1 MKMVK
6 SLLLGTAAGL
16 VAVAGAE
23 AADLPAK
30 AKPVEYVKICTV
42 YGEGFFYIPGTDT
55 CIKLG
60 GYVRQ
65 NFNFGQASGSFSGRE
80 LGGTGRDN
88 PIDQNSW
95 VMQSTFVTSVDV
107 RTQTEYG
114 TLRAFT
120 RAGFRVES
128 ENYDYGTYYV
138 ERAFIQLGSWT
149 FGRSTSFFDYLAG
162 AFFYHAS
169 FPIGGV
175 SAGGRMLGA
184 YTWSFGNGVTWTSSI
199 EDPTT
204 KRNWAW
210 DAGDPTATKL
220 SLGGLPGPGT
230 VGSTVTGYTTCGV
243 SLFANDNSPI
253 VATPTGGT
261 SQIPTQLSGCSIGD
275 YASQKLPDFVSQFNI
290 SQAWGS
296 AQVAVATHQI
306 STGYYGNNTVTG
318 DTTFTGVQPKDKYG
332 FALMAGTSINLPMLG
347 QGDKVYV
354 EGVYT
359 QGSPGYTNA
368 SELDAAAS
376 AFLIM
381 RDNRVA
387 AGAIPDAVFFNA
399 GTPNNPIFSGLQLTT
414 MWSIAAAYEHYWT
427 PAVRTSI
434 YGAFAHVGFNSTAK
448 LAFCDFVS
456 SGTQTVSATTNPTGG
471 IDPLPQFQPNTGVKN
486 AASTGVITPGCNPDF
501 NVWTVGVRTVWN
513 PVKNLDIGLE
523 VFHDQIEQKWDP
535 NLWHV
540 NFGGAGGQPSG
551 QYRPADLGVWAAML
565 RVQRN
570 FYP

>member
-6 SLLLGTAAGL
+6 NLLLGTAAGL

-23 AADLPAK
+23 AADLPVK
-30 AKPVEYVKICTV
+30 AKPVEYVKICSV

-55 CIKLG
+55 CIKFG
-60 GYVRQ
+60 GFVRQ

-138 ERAFIQLGSWT
+138 ERAFIQLGGWT
-149 FGRSTSFFDYLAG
+149 IGRATSFFDYLAG
-162 AFFYHAS
+162 AFFYQAS
-169 FPIGGV
+169 FPIGSV

-184 YTWSFGNGVTWTSSI
+184 YTWNFGNGITWTSSV
-199 EDPTT
+199 EDPTQ

-210 DAGDPTATKL
+210 DAGDPTASHL

-230 VGSTVTGYTTCGV
+230 VGSTPLGYTTCGV
-243 SLFANDNSPI
+243 SLFSNDSG
-253 VATPTGGT
+253 TGN
-261 SQIPTQLSGCSIGD
+261 TQLAGCSIGD

-296 AQVAVATHQI
+296 AQVALETHQI
-306 STGYYGNNTVTG
+306 STGYYGNNILTS
-318 DTTFTGVQPKDKYG
+318 DPTFTGVQPKDKYG
-332 FALMAGTSINLPMLG
+332 FAVMGGIQVNLPMLG
-347 QGDKVYV
+347 QGDKAYV
-354 EGVYT
+354 EATYT
-359 QGSPGYTNA
+359 QGNPGVTNA

-376 AFLIM
+376 VFLIM

-387 AGAIPDAVFFNA
+387 AGWIPDAVFFNA
-399 GTPNNPIFSGLQLTT
+399 GTAAAPIFSGLQLTT
-414 MWSIAAAYEHYWT
+414 MFTVAAAYEHYWT
-427 PAVRTSI
+427 PVVRTSL
-434 YGAFAHVGFNSTAK
+434 YGAWSHIGFNDTAK
-448 LAFCDFVS
+448 LAFCDTTPN
-456 SGTQTVSATTNPTGG
+456 GTGTPN
-471 IDPLPQFQPNTGVKN
+471 DPLPQFQPNTGSKLP
-486 AASTGVITPGCNPDF
+486 ASSGVATPGCNPDF
-501 NVWTVGVRTVWN
+501 NVWTVGVRTIWN
-513 PVKNLDIGLE
+513 PVKNLDVGLE

-540 NFGGAGGQPSG
+540 NFSGAGGQPSG

>member
-30 AKPVEYVKICTV
+30 AKPVEYVKICTA

-60 GYVRQ
+60 GFVRQ
-65 NFNFGQASGSFSGRE
+65 NFNFGQASGSFSARASGA
-80 LGGTGRDN
+80 GGRDN

-95 VMQSTFVTSVDV
+95 VMQSTFVTSFDV

-138 ERAFIQLGSWT
+138 ERAFIQLGGWT

-162 AFFYHAS
+162 AFFYQAS
-169 FPIGGV
+169 FPGVGGV
-175 SAGGRMLGA
+175 SAGGRMLAA
-184 YTWSFGNGVTWTSSI
+184 YTWQFGNGVTWTSSI
-199 EDPTT
+199 EDPTQ

-210 DAGDPTATKL
+210 DASDPTATKL
-220 SLGGLPGPGT
+220 NIGGFPGPGT

-243 SLFANDNSPI
+243 SIFTNDS
-253 VATPTGGT
+253 GGN
-261 SQIPTQLSGCSIGD
+261 QLAGCSIGD
-275 YASQKLPDFVSQFNI
+275 YAAQKLPDFVSQFNI

-296 AQVAVATHQI
+296 AQVAVATHQV
-306 STGYYGNNTVTG
+306 STGYYGNNILTSGLGTT
-318 DTTFTGVQPKDKYG
+318 DATFTGVQPKDKYG
-332 FALMAGTSINLPMLG
+332 FAVMAGISVNLPMLG

-354 EGVYT
+354 ETVYT

-368 SELDAAAS
+368 SELDAANTALDI
-376 AFLIM
+376 F

-387 AGAIPDAVFFNA
+387 VGWIPDAVFFNA
-399 GTPNNPIFSGLQLTT
+399 GTPANPIFSGIQLTT

-427 PAVRTSI
+427 PAVRTSL
-434 YGAFAHVGFNSTAK
+434 YGVFGHIGFNNTAK
-448 LAFCDFVS
+448 LAFCDTMSNGGVG
-456 SGTQTVSATTNPTGG
+456 SGIN
-471 IDPLPQFQPNTGVKN
+471 DPLPQFQPNLNNHGGTKF
-486 AASTGVITPGCNPDF
+486 AASTGIITPGCNPDF
-501 NVWTVGVRTVWN
+501 NVWTVGARTVWN
-513 PVKNLDIGLE
+513 PVKNLDVGLE
-523 VFHDQIEQKWDP
+523 VFHSHLEQKWDP

-551 QYRPADLGVWAAML
+551 QYTPASMGVWAAML